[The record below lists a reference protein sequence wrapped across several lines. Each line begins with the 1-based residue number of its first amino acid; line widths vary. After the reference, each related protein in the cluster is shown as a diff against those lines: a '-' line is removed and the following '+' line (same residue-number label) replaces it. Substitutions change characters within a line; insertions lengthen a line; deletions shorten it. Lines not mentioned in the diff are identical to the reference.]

1 MPGLIDH
8 LTKPEFWQQQW
19 VAFTS
24 AIWIML
30 PLFLLIVW
38 VVWWLSG
45 TRSAGTIAGLIG
57 EKGVLEQRLKAET
70 SLLEQRLKYAEEVR
84 AASNKTNDELD
95 ELKKRIDAMEVVAA
109 KADYASLSES
119 VAEIRSSIG
128 KVSAAN
134 NAVTMKLNVTEAPDV
149 ASFALDTTKFEAL
162 RNLDGLGALRK
173 LEYETLEKL
182 QDVGKPSLTDALKR
196 ITAMPG
202 K

>member
-1 MPGLIDH
+1 M
-8 LTKPEFWQQQW
+8 
-19 VAFTS
+19 
-24 AIWIML
+24 
-30 PLFLLIVW
+30 
-38 VVWWLSG
+38 
-45 TRSAGTIAGLIG
+45 
-57 EKGVLEQRLKAET
+57 
-70 SLLEQRLKYAEEVR
+70 KYAEEVR